1 MISKVGKMTLND
13 WLKLV
18 AWVSMILL
26 AYVIAYWLWAYRHM
40 VVAEDWSALL
50 DVVQSMTVL
59 LTIYTVIVVVIQMVG
74 SLHTAK

>member
-1 MISKVGKMTLND
+1 MTLND

-18 AWVSMILL
+18 AWVSMI
-26 AYVIAYWLWAYRHM
+26 
-40 VVAEDWSALL
+40 
-50 DVVQSMTVL
+50 L